1 MEDKFKVVLSA
12 AAYKP
17 MQGKEIEKDSSGYYK
32 VRLGAFNVFNAKN
45 AFYISKGVD
54 DLINNP
60 NSIFYRRLKK
70 GYLCGEMG
78 HPSMKP
84 GMSIQQFIYRSSI
97 IDQDNI
103 AFHIRDIELVD
114 TGEKSEK
121 LGMYGNVIICYGW
134 IKPAG
139 PKGKYLQEAL
149 DNPDRNIA
157 FSVRSVSKD
166 FVTNGITIKETKS
179 IATWDWV
186 VEPGINNAN
195 TFDMLNNRN
204 INTESLAVTITEED
218 IKTMEASI
226 RSDVVNGTINQ
237 ESAEDVIEFAEDI
250 RGAFSPVRERGMIGW
265 K

>member
-103 AFHIRDIELVD
+103 AFHIRDIEILV
-114 TGEKSEK
+114 KN
-121 LGMYGNVIICYGW
+121 L
-134 IKPAG
+134 
-139 PKGKYLQEAL
+139 
-149 DNPDRNIA
+149 RN
-157 FSVRSVSKD
+157 
-166 FVTNGITIKETKS
+166 
-179 IATWDWV
+179 
-186 VEPGINNAN
+186 
-195 TFDMLNNRN
+195 
-204 INTESLAVTITEED
+204 
-218 IKTMEASI
+218 
-226 RSDVVNGTINQ
+226 
-237 ESAEDVIEFAEDI
+237 
-250 RGAFSPVRERGMIGW
+250 
-265 K
+265 